1 MARVK
6 KPNEKI
12 AKPKAYAGPNKKTA
26 AKRSTKPKPRNVPA
40 TTPKTKAGGSGGK
53 PPTTGGRSVAASNS
67 QPPARRGGGSVAT
80 RRTSVGPVRR
90 AAGRVEKAVGGTTIR
105 NVQKALSGPAG
116 SRLAP
121 MGMGMAMG
129 AASAALTAY
138 QVVGAMKEKRAADKA
153 ESTAFEKRKVVRRG
167 EVKRQ
172 QTADSN
178 NIGSS
183 SGARKNYEAARKER
197 KGAWIAGGK
206 KTPRSDAR
214 KAAAASAASSKPAGA
229 NKPAGS
235 ATKPMGGGTSSG
247 FGAAFKKARADYLKG
262 GPDTFSFGGKSFSTA
277 TKDDFKGTGTK
288 NLKDHLNILRKR
300 KSRKESTPSVV
311 TKIRG

>member
-26 AKRSTKPKPRNVPA
+26 ARKTKGPKPRIEPTFTENRSPATKPKTQV
-40 TTPKTKAGGSGGK
+40 GSGGGGKK
-53 PPTTGGRSVAASNS
+53 PPSVRTASGV
-67 QPPARRGGGSVAT
+67 QEPRGKGIARRPS
-80 RRTSVGPVRR
+80 P
-90 AAGRVEKAVGGTTIR
+90 RVEKAVKGTTIR
-105 NVQKALSGPAG
+105 NVQKVLSGPAG

-121 MGMGMAMG
+121 LGMGMAMG

-138 QVVGAMKEKRAADKA
+138 QVVGAMKEKRSADKA

-214 KAAAASAASSKPAGA
+214 KAAAASAAPSKPAGA
-229 NKPAGS
+229 GKPAGS
-235 ATKPMGGGTSSG
+235 ATKPMGGGKSSG
-247 FGAAFKKARADYLKG
+247 FGAAFAAARTKSLKG

-277 TKDDFKGTGTK
+277 TKEDFKGTGTK
-288 NLKDHLNILRKR
+288 NLKDHLNVLRKR